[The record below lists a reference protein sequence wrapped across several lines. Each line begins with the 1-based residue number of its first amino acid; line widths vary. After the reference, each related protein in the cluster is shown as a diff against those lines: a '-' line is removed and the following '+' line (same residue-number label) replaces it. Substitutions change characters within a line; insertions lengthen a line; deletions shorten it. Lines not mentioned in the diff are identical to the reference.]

1 MTSYGQ
7 GAAETPEARISIEI
21 QTVNKK
27 SLDISCHLPRQLR
40 RFDPLI
46 RSRLSSVISSG
57 QVNLHLAASFPQD
70 APVRMAAHLPF
81 ARQLKAE
88 YEKIA
93 DSLQLDRSEI
103 SLALLSQ
110 HEELF
115 AVEENQPLLESIE
128 PLILE
133 ALEKALR
140 ASLQMKEKEGAALQ
154 QDFLQR
160 LSLIRKSTDKI
171 ALLAKDEPL
180 RYAEK
185 LQELYE
191 KLKFASVEEERV
203 LREIAIYAEKVD
215 ISEEITRLY
224 SHLEQFSSLLKS
236 ADSIGKTLDFLSQE
250 IHREIN
256 TIGSK
261 SQNIEITKETLIMKT
276 EVARI
281 REQVMNVE

>member
-7 GAAETPEARISIEI
+7 GIAEAPEARISIEI

-27 SLDISCHLPRQLR
+27 SLEIACHLPRQLR

-46 RSRLSSVISSG
+46 RNRLSNVILAG
-57 QVNLHLAASFPQD
+57 QINLHLTASFHQD
-70 APVRMAAHLPF
+70 APIRMTAHLPF
-81 ARQLKAE
+81 AKQLKVE

-93 DSLQLDRSEI
+93 DSLQLDRAEI
-103 SLALLSQ
+103 SLELLSK

-115 AVEENQPLLESIE
+115 AVEENQLLLENIE
-128 PLILE
+128 PLILQ
-133 ALEKALR
+133 ALEKALQ
-140 ASLQMKEKEGAALQ
+140 ASQQMKEREGAALQ
-154 QDFLQR
+154 QDFFQR
-160 LSLIRKSTDKI
+160 LAILRIATDKI

-180 RYAEK
+180 RYREK

-191 KLKFASVEEERV
+191 KLKLASVEEERV

-224 SHLEQFSSLLKS
+224 AHFEQFNSLLKS
-236 ADSIGKTLDFLSQE
+236 VEPIGKTLDFLSQE
-250 IHREIN
+250 LHREIN

-261 SQNIEITKETLIMKT
+261 SQNIEITRETLRMKT